1 MSVLLFTSGGKGNS
15 PDSKKTSREEKET
28 TQDNKK
34 TLMMGS
40 ELELA
45 YF

>member
-1 MSVLLFTSGGKGNS
+1 VSVLLFTSGGKGNS
-15 PDSKKTSREEKET
+15 PRQQENFEGGKGN

-34 TLMMGS
+34 TWMMGT